1 MFKTHVALAALKLD
15 ANLGEMLQTHSFVS
29 SSPLKRINL
38 VIGLLFVYITLPR
51 LLKMPNLS
59 PEILLNNLSPF
70 IKTLQELRMLSR
82 SLSLIH

>member
-29 SSPLKRINL
+29 LSPLKRINL
-38 VIGLLFVYITLPR
+38 VLGLLFVYITLPR

-59 PEILLNNLSPF
+59 PKILLNNLSPF
-70 IKTLQELRMLSR
+70 IKKKYHRR
-82 SLSLIH
+82 WR

>member
-1 MFKTHVALAALKLD
+1 MLKTHVTLAAQKLD

-38 VIGLLFVYITLPR
+38 VLGLLFVYITLPR

-59 PEILLNNLSPF
+59 PEILLNDLGPF
-70 IKTLQELRMLSR
+70 IKKNESVLVLRRVLFLS
-82 SLSLIH
+82 

>member
-38 VIGLLFVYITLPR
+38 VLGLLFCLY
-51 LLKMPNLS
+51 NS
-59 PEILLNNLSPF
+59 PPF
-70 IKTLQELRMLSR
+70 VGNAQFIS
-82 SLSLIH
+82 